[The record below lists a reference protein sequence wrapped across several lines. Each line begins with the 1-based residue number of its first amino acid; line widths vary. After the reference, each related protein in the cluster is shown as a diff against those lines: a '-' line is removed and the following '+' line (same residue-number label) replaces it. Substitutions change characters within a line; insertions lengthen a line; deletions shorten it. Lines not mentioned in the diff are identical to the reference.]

1 MKITFKTTMTPII
14 KNSGRLACIIGAA
27 ALSACASSPKSIAPQ
42 YVSTFQYA
50 GLTCNQLNL
59 EMERAQNALAMASKA
74 QSSARASDLL
84 SIALLGMP
92 TSTLSGANQAPYI
105 GKLKGDVEAM
115 MRANTQKNCET
126 QVVNFDTSAD
136 KTLMVKSAE
145 SIIGAMKQGL
155 AAE

>member
-1 MKITFKTTMTPII
+1 MKNAFKSTL
-14 KNSGRLACIIGAA
+14 KNGGLFACIMGAA

-50 GLTCNQLNL
+50 GLSCGQLNI

-74 QSSARASDLL
+74 QTSARASDLL

-115 MRANTQKNCET
+115 MRANTNKNCET
-126 QVVNFDTSAD
+126 QTVNFDPAAD